1 MERQRLKSLL
11 ETLIFV
17 SETPL
22 KTSEMLKAIRTL
34 ERREA
39 GELEES
45 GAVETQE
52 AAAPETLE
60 AQDAHQA
67 ESQDHSE
74 SEEEAE
80 VESEAPASEASGDAA
95 AQLAARA
102 EEESERLSQSDIKEV
117 LQEMV
122 QEFQENLGRG
132 IVLVE
137 VAGGWQF
144 RSRPENAQVIR
155 YFYQPK
161 PTRLSKPSLET
172 LSIVAYRQPIT
183 RIEIDEI
190 RGVDSGGVL
199 KTLCEKNLVRIV
211 GKKDEPGKPMLYG
224 TTQEFL
230 ELFQLKGLKDLPTL
244 RDFQD
249 LEAEFRKQAG
259 ETGVVTANE
268 ESSEAE
274 TENKLEDLIDQN
286 AIAPLDEE
294 EESILGSL
302 EDNIKEVR
310 GLEKEIFSEE
320 GSKES

>member
-22 KTSEMLKAIRTL
+22 KTSEMLKAVRTL

-39 GELEES
+39 GELEAEE
-45 GAVETQE
+45 GAAETQATE
-52 AAAPETLE
+52 ASEVPE
-60 AQDAHQA
+60 AQDAK
-67 ESQDHSE
+67 E
-74 SEEEAE
+74 SEPQELAQTEEETAAE
-80 VESEAPASEASGDAA
+80 TEGPVFEASGDAA
-95 AQLAARA
+95 DQLAARA
-102 EEESERLSQSDIKEV
+102 QEESQRLSQSDIKEV

-122 QEFQENLGRG
+122 QEFQEDFGRG

-259 ETGVVTANE
+259 ESGVVTPNE
-268 ESSEAE
+268 ADAE
-274 TENKLEDLIDQN
+274 PEQKLEDLIDQN

-302 EDNIKEVR
+302 EENIKEVR